1 MSSEKIY
8 ITDRSAA
15 ETDDTCGWKFYL
27 NRIEGGIGVVPAEDP
42 IYFKIGRETH
52 EDLAKI
58 AEMPDISAAAI
69 DGVVGG
75 ILNQG
80 WLNDKDDVSKLE
92 LTYRRVGWLTAF
104 ALFIEPQIRAKYNNV
119 HIEKE
124 IILDRTPLWV
134 ACTPDRLLEDKESGA
149 LCYKEWKSVKYANA
163 AWVAHWQYAI
173 QLHIGI
179 KAAMEELNRPIA
191 FGQVMGLVKGQ
202 ASKDGHLSHPYVW
215 GYHNEKK
222 DQWSCSWD
230 DGKKSGW
237 ALTPVWKYPFGVVSW
252 VKKVCGPE
260 VAKAQFPH
268 SAPVFLN
275 ERMLDGWVEARTH
288 RETRIEF
295 FKSAINDA
303 EVLLSDDERSK
314 LRNTFFPKRLAQCRP
329 QIGSPCEYLMA
340 CWNAETASDPCGKG
354 VYVPRVPH
362 HEVEIISK
370 REKR

>member
-1 MSSEKIY
+1 MGQYMSTEKIY

-42 IYFKIGRETH
+42 IYFQIGRETH
-52 EDLAKI
+52 EDLAMI
-58 AEMPDISAAAI
+58 AEMPDISEAAI
-69 DGVVGG
+69 EGAVGDILGEVVGD
-75 ILNQG
+75 ILDSD
-80 WLNDKDDVSKLE
+80 LHIDVSEME
-92 LTYRRVGWLTAF
+92 LAYRRVGWLTAF
-104 ALFIEPQIRAKYNNV
+104 ALFIEPRIRDQYENV

-134 ACTPDRLLEDKESGA
+134 ACTPDRLLKDRNTGA
-149 LCYKEWKSVKYANA
+149 LCYREYKTVKYANA
-163 AWVAHWQYAI
+163 GWVAHWQYAI

-191 FGQVMGLVKGQ
+191 FGQVMGLIKGQ
-202 ASKDGHLSHPYVW
+202 FSNTDGHLVHPYVW
-215 GYHNEKK
+215 GYHHPAK
-222 DQWSCSWD
+222 DLWSCQYD
-230 DGKKSGW
+230 DGKKAGW
-237 ALTPVWKYPFGVVSW
+237 VPIPVWKYPLGVISW
-252 VKKVCGPE
+252 VKDVCGPE

-275 ERMLDGWVEARTH
+275 ERMLDGWVEARTA
-288 RETRIEF
+288 RESLIDDIKHIAVTDL
-295 FKSAINDA
+295 SA
-303 EVLLSDDERSK
+303 
-314 LRNTFFPKRLAQCRP
+314 RNIWFPRRLQHCRP

-362 HEVEIISK
+362 HEVEIIS
-370 REKR
+370 REKE